1 MLTSKVL
8 VKKLKRLVLVS
19 RQERS
24 DSPTRAARGRRDQGF
39 GSETFAQYGE
49 DLIVA
54 NIFAILGIKA
64 PTFLD
69 IGAHHPFYINNT
81 ALLYQRGSRGINV
94 EANPILIEAF
104 YKERPL
110 DTNLNVGV
118 AASRNSPISTMTFYM
133 IDDQSG
139 RNTFDK
145 ETAEA
150 FVRANPTFSIT
161 KTVSLPMI
169 DINTIITTHAQGR
182 WPNFLS
188 IDIEGWD
195 LTIIADADFSL
206 SSPDVICVESISG
219 DGNNV
224 TRQLVELL
232 EARAYVAY
240 ARTVAN
246 IIFVQ
251 ARVATRIW
259 A

>member
-8 VKKLKRLVLVS
+8 VKKLKKLVS
-19 RQERS
+19 VSHQEYS
-24 DSPTRAARGRRDQGF
+24 DSPPGAARGHRDQGF

-69 IGAHHPFYINNT
+69 IGAHHPFHINNT

-94 EANPILIEAF
+94 EANPILIKAF

-118 AASRNSPISTMTFYM
+118 ATSRGSPIGTMTFYM

-161 KTVSLPMI
+161 KAVSLPMI
-169 DINTIITTHAQGR
+169 DINTIITRHAQGH

-195 LTIIADADFSL
+195 AAIIADADFGS
-206 SSPDVICVESISG
+206 SSPDVICVEAISG

-240 ARTVAN
+240 ARTIAN
-246 IIFVQ
+246 IIFVR
-251 ARVATRIW
+251 AHVATRIW